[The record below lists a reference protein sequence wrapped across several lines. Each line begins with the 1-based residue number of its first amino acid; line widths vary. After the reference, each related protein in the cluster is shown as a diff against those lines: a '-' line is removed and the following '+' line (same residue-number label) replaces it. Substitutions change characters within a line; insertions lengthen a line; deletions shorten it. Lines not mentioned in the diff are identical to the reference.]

1 MERPIYIHSDGG
13 ARGNPGPAGIGY
25 VILDEDKRVLAQGSQ
40 YIGETTNNVAEYT
53 ALKQAL
59 LAAARLGD
67 GPVEVFSDSELM
79 VKQINGEYKVK
90 HANLQP
96 LHAEVRDLLR
106 RFRSY
111 KVTHVRRELNKEADA
126 LVNASIDAHFRQARS
141 QPAKELPPDPSIDG

>member
-25 VILDEDKRVLAQGSQ
+25 VILDADKQVLARGSE
-40 YIGETTNNVAEYT
+40 YIGEATNNVAEYT

-59 LAAARLGD
+59 LAAARFGD

-79 VKQINGEYKVK
+79 VKQIKGEYRVK

-96 LHAEVRDLLR
+96 LYAEVCDLLR
-106 RFRSY
+106 GFRSY
-111 KVTHVRRELNKEADA
+111 KITHVRRELNKEADA
-126 LVNASIDAHFRQARS
+126 LVNAGIDAHLRRAS
-141 QPAKELPPDPSIDG
+141 SPVPSIDG